1 MYIREISTRANV
13 FKLVVWFFRLT
24 NEGDALFYIYFNCLF
39 FKFNLSITSSLLS
52 MLSKEL
58 DGTTSSA
65 IIHNITDIVA
75 ETYYYDTL
83 NNNE

>member
-1 MYIREISTRANV
+1 
-13 FKLVVWFFRLT
+13 
-24 NEGDALFYIYFNCLF
+24 
-39 FKFNLSITSSLLS
+39 
-52 MLSKEL
+52 MLRKEL